1 MEKVIKIMKDGPY
14 IVQGDI
20 PIFEKVI
27 VHEGDNYVWKDGRE
41 LPQAETYSLCR
52 CGKSN
57 NAPFC
62 DGSHKRFNGM
72 ETADTRLFDERAKV
86 YEGAT
91 IDVKDDGRCAMAR
104 FCHRKGGTVWDL
116 LPRTDDPDSRNE
128 VIRGAC
134 ECPAGRTVAVDKDGN
149 IHEDVLDSSIYII
162 QDPGKNVS
170 GGIYVMGGIPLY
182 SFDGEQYELRNRYVL
197 CRCGASGKK
206 PFCDARH
213 INYQYKDTRGSFKLF
228 GKK

>member
-27 VHEGDNYVWKDGRE
+27 AHEGDNYVWEDGRE

-62 DGSHKRFNGM
+62 DGSHKRFDGT
-72 ETADTRLFDERAKV
+72 ELADMRPYKERAKL
-86 YEGAT
+86 ETGAT
-91 IDVKDDGRCAMAR
+91 IDVMDDRRCSLSR
-104 FCHRKGGTVWDL
+104 FCHRKDGSVWDL
-116 LPRTDDPDSRNE
+116 LPKTDDPDARNE

-134 ECPAGRTVAVDKDGN
+134 ECPSGRTVAIDKDGN
-149 IHEDVLDSSIYII
+149 IHEDVLEPSIYIV
-162 QDPGKNVS
+162 QDPAKNVS
-170 GGIYVMGGIPLY
+170 GGIYVMGGIPLQ
-182 SFDGEQYELRNRYVL
+182 SSDGEMYELRNRYVL
-197 CRCGASGKK
+197 CRCGASKNK

-213 INYQYKDTRGSFKLF
+213 ITFMYKDTRGSFKLF
-228 GKK
+228 KKK